1 MIQYLQ
7 IFGSNI
13 FFGGKTEKRR
23 SLNRREKIFQWHE
36 KLWNFCS
43 SIYEI
48 GMDRVRVWVRACV
61 RVCVRA
67 YVRVRVRVWVRVRVR
82 VCERGRYRS
91 GDNKRERER
100 EIGDIETDNQW
111 DKKVGINRGE
121 TQQQQWGKIFLWTA
135 KWEKI
140 KKFIKSWKNVAE
152 TERKI
157 NVYFLFFCSG
167 HLVSFA
173 SWVRTVK
180 K

>member
-48 GMDRVRVWVRACV
+48 GMDRVRVWVRA
-61 RVCVRA
+61 
-67 YVRVRVRVWVRVRVR
+67 YVRVRVR

-111 DKKVGINRGE
+111 DKKVGINRGA